1 MRFGW
6 TSVVTAATI
15 VLAGTLH
22 AQGVSS
28 GPATGPAPGGTNVKI
43 DTPQVRVFVATLQPH
58 APARA
63 TAGHATHRVLIYLDE
78 GQMTRQ
84 EGGGETQTFRVS
96 RGDVRWRPASGP
108 YIAENVGD
116 RPVRILEVDLKGPP
130 SGLDATTPLDPTLVD
145 AQHYSVLFENDHV
158 RVLRVRYGPRET
170 GARHQHKLN
179 RVVVYLNDQPN
190 GKADDARIAGPATH
204 VEQNVSDTAA
214 ERIAVEIK

>member
-6 TSVVTAATI
+6 TPALSAATI
-15 VLAGTLH
+15 LLAGTLH
-22 AQGVSS
+22 AQGVAS
-28 GPATGPAPGGTNVKI
+28 GPAPRPTTGGSNVRI

-84 EGGGETQTFRVS
+84 EGGGETQTLRFS
-96 RGDVRWRPASGP
+96 RGDVRWRAASGP
-108 YIAENVGD
+108 YIAENVGN
-116 RPVRILEVDLKGPP
+116 RPIRILEVDLKGPP
-130 SGLDATTPLDPTLVD
+130 SGQDATTPLDPTLVD
-145 AQHYSVLFENDHV
+145 AQHYSVLLENDYV

-170 GARHQHKLN
+170 GARHEHKLN

-204 VEQNVSDTAA
+204 VEQNASDAAA